1 MKKHWFILS
10 ILFIVVLPTSLFLP
24 ACAPAQTEPGEE
36 SAKLQVVATTTFVGD
51 VVAEVGG
58 EAIDLTVMLAPG
70 ANPHAYEPTPQDIV
84 AVADADV
91 VFANG
96 LDLEEFLDDL
106 IANAG
111 GDAELVHVSEGI
123 ELRYFDADH
132 EHDHEHEGEEHHDGE
147 EHEHEGE
154 EHDDEDGHE
163 HEGEEHHDEEGHH
176 HEGADP
182 HVWFDPNNVIVWTE
196 NIESTLSRL
205 DPDNAST
212 YQSNAQA
219 YRAEL
224 KDLDEW
230 IREQVEQIPAE
241 NRKLVTDHTSFGY
254 FADEYGFEQIGAVV
268 DAPTTEAEPSGQQLA
283 QLQDAIREHDVKAIF
298 VGMDFD
304 PTLSERVAEDTGIQ
318 LVPLYF
324 GSLTPLGGEAD
335 TYLDF
340 ICYDVEAI
348 VEALK

>member
-1 MKKHWFILS
+1 MLLLS
-10 ILFIVVLPTSLFLP
+10 
-24 ACAPAQTEPGEE
+24 ACAPAQTESDTG
-36 SAKLQVVATTTFVGD
+36 SSRLQVVATTTFVGD

-70 ANPHAYEPTPQDIV
+70 ANPHAYEPTPRDIV
-84 AVADADV
+84 AVAEADV

-111 GDAELVHVSEGI
+111 GKAELVHVSEGI
-123 ELRYFDADH
+123 DLRYFDSDD
-132 EHDHEHEGEEHHDGE
+132 EHGDDGE
-147 EHEHEGE
+147 G
-154 EHDDEDGHE
+154 HDQ
-163 HEGEEHHDEEGHH
+163 EGHA
-176 HEGADP
+176 HENADP
-182 HVWFDPNNVIVWTE
+182 HVWFDPNNVIVWAE
-196 NIESTLSRL
+196 NIALTLSRL
-205 DPDNAST
+205 DPDNASI
-212 YQSNAQA
+212 YRANADA

-224 KDLDEW
+224 EALDAW

-254 FADEYGFEQIGAVV
+254 FADEYGFEQIGAVI

-283 QLQDAIREHDVKAIF
+283 QLQDSIREYDVKAIF

-304 PTLSERVAEDTGIQ
+304 PTLSERVAEDTGVE

-324 GSLTPLGGEAD
+324 GSLTPSGGEAD

-340 ICYDVEAI
+340 IRYDVEAI

>member
-1 MKKHWFILS
+1 MSTKKLHF
-10 ILFIVVLPTSLFLP
+10 SLFVVIISLLLTLS
-24 ACAPAQTEPGEE
+24 ACAPAQTESEE
-36 SAKLQVVATTTFVGD
+36 GGSKLQVVATTTFVGD

-58 EAIDLTVMLAPG
+58 ESIDLTVMLAPG

-132 EHDHEHEGEEHHDGE
+132 EH
-147 EHEHEGE
+147 
-154 EHDDEDGHE
+154 GHE
-163 HEGEEHHDEEGHH
+163 HEGEEHHDEEE
-176 HEGADP
+176 HEHEGEEHPDEEGDDQGADP

-196 NIESTLSRL
+196 NIEATLSRL
-205 DPDNAST
+205 DPDNAAT
-212 YQSNAQA
+212 YQANADA

-224 KDLDEW
+224 KALDAW

-254 FADEYGFEQIGAVV
+254 FADEYGFEQIGAVI

-283 QLQDAIREHDVKAIF
+283 QLQDAILQYDVKAIF
-298 VGMDFD
+298 VGRDFD
-304 PTLSERVAEDTGIQ
+304 PTLSERVAEDTGVD

-324 GSLTPLGGEAD
+324 GSLTPPGGEAD
-335 TYLDF
+335 TYLEF
-340 ICYDVEAI
+340 IRYDVEAI

>member
-1 MKKHWFILS
+1 MSTKKQPF
-10 ILFIVVLPTSLFLP
+10 SLFAVIISSLLALS
-24 ACAPAQTEPGEE
+24 ACAPAQTESEE
-36 SAKLQVVATTTFVGD
+36 GGSKLQVVATTTFVGD

-84 AVADADV
+84 AVNEADV

-111 GDAELVHVSEGI
+111 DEVELVHVSEGI
-123 ELRYFDADH
+123 ALRYFDDAH
-132 EHDHEHEGEEHHDGE
+132 EHDEEEEEMHEEESHG
-147 EHEHEGE
+147 
-154 EHDDEDGHE
+154 
-163 HEGEEHHDEEGHH
+163 

-196 NIESTLSRL
+196 NIETTLTRL

-212 YQSNAQA
+212 YQANADA

-224 KDLDEW
+224 KALDAW
-230 IREQVEQIPAE
+230 VREQVEQIPAE

-254 FADEYGFEQIGAVV
+254 FADVYGFEQIGAVI

-283 QLQDAIREHDVKAIF
+283 QLQDAIREYDVKAIF

-304 PTLSERVAEDTGIQ
+304 PTLSERLAEDTGVQ

-324 GSLTPLGGEAD
+324 GSLTPPGGEAD

-340 ICYDVEAI
+340 IRYDVEAI